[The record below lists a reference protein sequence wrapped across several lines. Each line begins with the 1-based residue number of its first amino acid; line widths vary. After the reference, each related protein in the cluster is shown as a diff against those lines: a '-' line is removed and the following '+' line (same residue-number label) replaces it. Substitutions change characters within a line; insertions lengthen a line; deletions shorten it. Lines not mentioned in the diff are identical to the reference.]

1 MTIRKLIL
9 LIVGMACLGSLKSQ
23 DLHYSLFNMAPTKI
37 NPAQTGAFLGSVR
50 VGGIFRDQWFT
61 VFDNGNEFRTP
72 SFFIDAPIIQGLR
85 DQDWVGVGVTFI
97 NDRVGTGELTTSGLL
112 ISGSYHYALDKKQ
125 NQMLTFGIQAGSIS
139 RSINTMTQDGELT
152 AGSVLQSQLD
162 GTPTLDDPLLT
173 SSGNQ
178 MGGNREEADLTTS
191 YFDINFGV
199 LYKVKDPKAGTSLE
213 LGLAAAHIGS
223 PNDEFGSSG
232 QGGGQNPNQDGNDDA
247 VRPMTITAH
256 GQYIYPLTDKITA
269 EPSFLF
275 QTASGSGNNIIL
287 QAVGGY
293 QLNEQIKLQGGL
305 GYRFGD
311 AGQILAGAAI
321 DERLRLGL
329 SYDLNFSQLSS
340 VTSNQGGFEIAANY
354 IFNIY
359 KQPEIKPTI
368 LCPQF

>member
-1 MTIRKLIL
+1 
-9 LIVGMACLGSLKSQ
+9 GSSSPMRRWKK
-23 DLHYSLFNMAPTKI
+23 P
-37 NPAQTGAFLGSVR
+37 GR
-50 VGGIFRDQWFT
+50 
-61 VFDNGNEFRTP
+61 FRT
-72 SFFIDAPIIQGLR
+72 R
-85 DQDWVGVGVTFI
+85 
-97 NDRVGTGELTTSGLL
+97 R
-112 ISGSYHYALDKKQ
+112 
-125 NQMLTFGIQAGSIS
+125 
-139 RSINTMTQDGELT
+139 R
-152 AGSVLQSQLD
+152 SVLQSQLD

-173 SSGNQ
+173 SSGNTTG
-178 MGGNREEADLTTS
+178 GGNRDNADLSTS

-199 LYKVKDPKAGTSLE
+199 LYKTRDPKAGTSLE

-223 PNDEFGSSG
+223 PNDEFGSGGQSSG
-232 QGGGQNPNQDGNDDA
+232 GGGQNPNQNDDA

-256 GQYIYPLTDKITA
+256 GTYITPITEKITA

-293 QLNEQIKLQGGL
+293 QLTEQIKLQGGF

-311 AGQILAGAAI
+311 AGQILAGAVI

-329 SYDLNFSQLSS
+329 AYDLNFSELSS

-359 KQPEIKPTI
+359 KKPEIKPTI